1 MCRGAFLKT
10 FEKPLSAQEE
20 AIILARQAEREMMQ
34 NREIKVRCPK
44 CGTMPRITNT
54 LRGERFVVSCDCGYI
69 YNCEIY

>member
-1 MCRGAFLKT
+1 MI
-10 FEKPLSAQEE
+10 QEE

-54 LRGERFVVSCDCGYI
+54 LRGERFIVSCDCGYI

>member
-1 MCRGAFLKT
+1 MI
-10 FEKPLSAQEE
+10 QEE

-54 LRGERFVVSCDCGYI
+54 LRGERFVVSCVCGYI
-69 YNCEIY
+69 FFYEIY

>member
-1 MCRGAFLKT
+1 MI
-10 FEKPLSAQEE
+10 QEE

-44 CGTMPRITNT
+44 CGTMPRNT

>member
-1 MCRGAFLKT
+1 MI
-10 FEKPLSAQEE
+10 QEE

-54 LRGERFVVSCDCGYI
+54 LRGERFVVSLSLIHILKAMYDFLKELPF
-69 YNCEIY
+69 NCILY

>member
-1 MCRGAFLKT
+1 MVKSNCFINVGEWLYDTGRGDYISKT
-10 FEKPLSAQEE
+10 SRK
-20 AIILARQAEREMMQ
+20 RMMQ

>member
-1 MCRGAFLKT
+1 MI
-10 FEKPLSAQEE
+10 QEE

-54 LRGERFVVSCDCGYI
+54 LRGERFVVSSVTADIFITVRFINHSYR
-69 YNCEIY
+69 